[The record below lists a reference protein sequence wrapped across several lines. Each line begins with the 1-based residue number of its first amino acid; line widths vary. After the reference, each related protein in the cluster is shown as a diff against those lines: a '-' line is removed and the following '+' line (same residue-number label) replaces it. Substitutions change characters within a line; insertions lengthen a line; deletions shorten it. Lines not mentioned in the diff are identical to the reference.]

1 MTGRP
6 LVIGYGNVLRTD
18 DGVGWHVAERL
29 AGDPRLS
36 GSTVLAR
43 HQLTPELALDISQ
56 ASFVV
61 LVDAG
66 QGQPAGTFDVV
77 PVQRTGGGAG
87 SSHHLD
93 PATLLDLAA
102 ELFGPPPR
110 VVAVRVGVESL
121 AVGDR
126 LSPVVEAALP
136 GLVEAVAGLIAGELV
151 HA

>member
-1 MTGRP
+1 MTGGP

-29 AGDPRLS
+29 AGDARLS
-36 GSTVLAR
+36 GTTVLAR

-66 QGQPAGTFDVV
+66 QDQPAGTFDVV
-77 PVQRTGGGAG
+77 PILRTGGGAG

-93 PATLLDLAA
+93 PATLLDLSA

-110 VVAVRVGVESL
+110 VVAVRVGVASL
-121 AVGDR
+121 DVGDR